1 MMTGIFEAI
10 GQLIG
15 LIRDWINPANKK
27 KRQIDALK
35 KKLEKLQRERDAL
48 MTSGKDPERLGAV
61 LNEIIKV
68 KKEIYSLETG
78 GTG

>member
-1 MMTGIFEAI
+1 MTGVFEAI

-48 MTSGKDPERLGAV
+48 MSSGKDPERLGV
-61 LNEIIKV
+61 VVNEIIKV
-68 KKEIYSLETG
+68 KKEIYDLELEK
-78 GTG
+78 

>member
-1 MMTGIFEAI
+1 MTGVFEAI

-35 KKLEKLQRERDAL
+35 KKLEKLQRERDTLIA
-48 MTSGKDPERLGAV
+48 SGKDPERLGAV
-61 LNEIIKV
+61 LNEIIRV
-68 KKEIYSLETG
+68 KKEIYSLELG
-78 GTG
+78 K

>member
-1 MMTGIFEAI
+1 MTGIFEAV

-27 KRQIDALK
+27 QRQIDALK
-35 KKLEKLQRERDAL
+35 KKLEKLQGERDVL
-48 MTSGKDPERLGAV
+48 ISSGKDPERLGAV
-61 LNEIIKV
+61 VNEIVKV
-68 KKEIYSLETG
+68 RKEIYSLEMG

>member
-1 MMTGIFEAI
+1 MAGIFEAI

-27 KRQIDALK
+27 KRQIDVLK

-48 MTSGKDPERLGAV
+48 MTSGKSPERLGVV
-61 LNEIIKV
+61 LNEIVKV
-68 KKEIYSLETG
+68 RKEIYDLEK
-78 GTG
+78 

>member
-1 MMTGIFEAI
+1 MTGIFEAI

-27 KRQIDALK
+27 KRQIDDLK
-35 KKLEKLQRERDAL
+35 KKLEKLKRERDAL
-48 MTSGKDPERLGAV
+48 IASGKDPERLGVV

-68 KKEIYSLETG
+68 KKEISDLEK
-78 GTG
+78 